1 MKMNHNGNIPSWL
14 GVLFMVAS
22 LVNGEWC
29 VCVRHRCLFCG
40 EGSTDREIKSVCVGR
55 SDLRGIAN

>member
-29 VCVRHRCLFCG
+29 VCVCG
-40 EGSTDREIKSVCVGR
+40 TDACFAGKGLLIER
-55 SDLRGIAN
+55 